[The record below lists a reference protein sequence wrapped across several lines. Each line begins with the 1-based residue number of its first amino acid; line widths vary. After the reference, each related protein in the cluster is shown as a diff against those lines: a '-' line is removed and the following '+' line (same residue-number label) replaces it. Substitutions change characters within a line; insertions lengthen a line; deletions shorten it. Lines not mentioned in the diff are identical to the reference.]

1 MVKRYRYKK
10 AIGLEPVLFVLVFF
24 GIFGAIGWR
33 MGVVNMLSTIM
44 ATAYALLMNTCFFL
58 MAISV
63 VTGALSSLFSDFG
76 FVALIDKLLSR
87 LIGPIYDM
95 PGASSLGVLN
105 CYMSDNPAVLTLA
118 KEDNFK
124 RYFKKYQLPALTNI
138 GTSFGM
144 GLIVTATVLA
154 IPLEGSATA
163 ALIGNLGAVVGSV
176 VSVRLMLHFT
186 KKAYGTEDY
195 VEIDHEE
202 DLPEGSRVVRAGG
215 VGSRALSALLD
226 GGKNGVEMGMAIIPG
241 VVVVCTMVMLL
252 THGPGPDGIYTGE
265 IGQGVPFLPW
275 VGEKLS
281 FILTPIFGFSNPEAI
296 SVPITALGAA
306 GAAVGLAAKLVE
318 SGLANGN
325 DLAVFTAMCMCWSGY
340 LSTHIAMMDAL
351 DTQEMTGYALFSHT
365 IGGLVAGAAAH
376 FIYIL
381 VV

>member
-44 ATAYALLMNTCFFL
+44 ATAYDLLMNTCFFL

-63 VTGALSSLFSDFG
+63 VTGALSSLFSEFG

-163 ALIGNLGAVVGSV
+163 ALIGNLGAVVGSL

-252 THGPGPDGIYTGE
+252 THGPGQDGI
-265 IGQGVPFLPW
+265 
-275 VGEKLS
+275 
-281 FILTPIFGFSNPEAI
+281 
-296 SVPITALGAA
+296 
-306 GAAVGLAAKLVE
+306 
-318 SGLANGN
+318 
-325 DLAVFTAMCMCWSGY
+325 
-340 LSTHIAMMDAL
+340 
-351 DTQEMTGYALFSHT
+351 
-365 IGGLVAGAAAH
+365 
-376 FIYIL
+376 
-381 VV
+381 